1 MSGEIE
7 KHIQKV
13 KTKYIE
19 LSFCL
24 NEKSK
29 RLWAATEAKSI
40 GRGGINI
47 VHKATGIDFKTI
59 GKGVKELTSG
69 KSDDRLRKVGGG
81 RKKIR
86 DTQGNILEALEK
98 LIEPVTRGD
107 PESSLLWTC
116 KSTYKLCD
124 ELNVQGYAVSQK
136 TVYSLLVDLDYS
148 LQSNRKRREGTDH
161 PDRNEQFEFI
171 YKMVKKFQANGNPT
185 ISVDTKKKEN
195 IGEYKNNGREYR
207 KQGNPL
213 EVNTHDFPD
222 KILGKVAPYGVY
234 DIGKNKGW
242 VSVGIS
248 ADTAEFAVNTIRN
261 WWYIMGAAEYPK
273 VTELLITADCGGSNG
288 YRVRL
293 WKYELQ
299 KLANELGIV
308 ITVCHF
314 PPGTSKWN
322 KIEHRMF
329 SYITKNWRGR
339 PLETRETVVQLISNT
354 KTKTGLEIKAIL
366 DNNIYEKGKLVSDD
380 EMSMVNQRQNDFH
393 GEWNYQILPLEN
405 KEVIFT

>member
-13 KTKYIE
+13 KIKYQQ
-19 LSFCL
+19 LSFYL

-29 RLWAATEAKSI
+29 RLWSATEANSI

-59 GKGVKELTSG
+59 SKGVKELASG

-86 DTQGNILEALEK
+86 DTQSSILEDLEK

-124 ELNVQGYAVSQK
+124 ELNAQGYAISQK
-136 TVYSLLVDLDYS
+136 TIYSLLVDLDYS

-171 YKMVKKFQANGNPT
+171 YKMVKKFQANGNPA

-207 KQGNPL
+207 KQGKPL
-213 EVNTHDFPD
+213 EVNMHDFPD

-261 WWYIMGAAEYPK
+261 WWYIMGEPEYPK

-288 YRVRL
+288 YRVKL

-339 PLETRETVVQLISNT
+339 PLETLETVVQLISNT

-366 DNNIYEKGKLVSDD
+366 DNNIYEKGKIISDD
-380 EMSMVNQRQNDFH
+380 DMSMVNQRQNKFH
-393 GEWNYQILPLEN
+393 GEWNYQILPLKN
-405 KEVIFT
+405 REVIFT

>member
-1 MSGEIE
+1 MSIEME
-7 KHIQKV
+7 KHIQNV
-13 KTKYIE
+13 KSKYQQ
-19 LSFCL
+19 LAFCL

-29 RLWAATEAKSI
+29 RLWAATEANSI

-47 VHKATGIDFKTI
+47 VHKGTGIDFKTI
-59 GKGVKELTSG
+59 SKGVKELASN
-69 KSDDRLRKVGGG
+69 KSDDRIRKVGGG

-86 DTQGNILEALEK
+86 ETQSSILNDLEK
-98 LIEPVTRGD
+98 LMEPVTRGD

-116 KSTYKLCD
+116 KSTYKLAD
-124 ELNVQGYAVSQK
+124 ELNAQGYTISQK

-148 LQSNRKRREGTDH
+148 LQSNRKRREGADH

-171 YKMVKKFQANGNPT
+171 YKTVKKFQTNGNPT

-207 KQGNPL
+207 KQGKPL
-213 EVNTHDFPD
+213 EVNMHDFPD

-261 WWYIMGAAEYPK
+261 WWHIMGKPEYPK
-273 VTELLITADCGGSNG
+273 VTGLLITADCGGSNG
-288 YRVRL
+288 YRVKL

-299 KLANELGIV
+299 KLADELGIV

-329 SYITKNWRGR
+329 SYITQNWRGR

-354 KTKTGLEIKAIL
+354 KTKTGLEIRAII
-366 DNNIYEKGKLVSDD
+366 DNNIYEKGKLVSDN
-380 EMSMVNQRQNDFH
+380 EMSRINQRQNKFH
-393 GEWNYQILPLEN
+393 GEWNYQILPL
-405 KEVIFT
+405 K

>member
-1 MSGEIE
+1 MSVEIG
-7 KHIQKV
+7 KHIQNV
-13 KTKYIE
+13 KSKYQE
-19 LSFCL
+19 LSFYL
-24 NEKSK
+24 NEKTK
-29 RLWAATEAKSI
+29 RLWAATEANSI
-40 GRGGINI
+40 GRGGIKI

-59 GKGVKELTSG
+59 GKGVKELANN
-69 KSDDRLRKVGGG
+69 KSDDRIRKVGGG

-86 DTQGNILEALEK
+86 DTQSSILNDLEK
-98 LIEPVTRGD
+98 LMDPVTRGD

-116 KSTYKLCD
+116 KSTYKLAD
-124 ELNVQGYAVSQK
+124 ALNAQGYAISQK

-171 YKMVKKFQANGNPT
+171 YKTVKKFQAKGNPT

-195 IGEYKNNGREYR
+195 IGEYKNNGREYS
-207 KQGNPL
+207 KQGKPL
-213 EVNTHDFPD
+213 EVNMHDFPD
-222 KILGKVAPYGVY
+222 KILGKIAPYGVY

-261 WWYIMGAAEYPK
+261 WWYIMGKPEYPK
-273 VTELLITADCGGSNG
+273 VTGLLITADCGGSNG
-288 YRVRL
+288 YRVKL

-299 KLANELGIV
+299 KLANELGVV

-354 KTKTGLEIKAIL
+354 KTKTGLEITAII
-366 DNNIYEKGKLVSDD
+366 DNNIYKKGKLISDN
-380 EMSMVNQRQNDFH
+380 EMSRINQRQNKFH
-393 GEWNYQILPLEN
+393 GEWNYQILPHN
-405 KEVIFT
+405 

>member
-13 KTKYIE
+13 KTKYQQ
-19 LSFCL
+19 LSYCL

-59 GKGVKELTSG
+59 GKGVKELASG
-69 KSDDRLRKVGGG
+69 KHDDRLRKVGGG
-81 RKKIR
+81 RKKIK
-86 DTQGNILEALEK
+86 DTQGNILEDLEK

-124 ELNVQGYAVSQK
+124 ELNAQGYAVSQK

-261 WWYIMGAAEYPK
+261 WWYIMGAAEYPE

-339 PLETRETVVQLISNT
+339 PLETHETVVQLISNT

-366 DNNIYEKGKLVSDD
+366 DNNIYEKGKIVSDD
-380 EMSMVNQRQNDFH
+380 EMSMVNQRQNKFH
-393 GEWNYQILPLEN
+393 GEWNYQILP
-405 KEVIFT
+405 

>member
-1 MSGEIE
+1 MRDEIE

-13 KTKYIE
+13 EIKYQQ

-29 RLWAATEAKSI
+29 RLWAATEADSI

-59 GKGVKELTSG
+59 RKGVKELA
-69 KSDDRLRKVGGG
+69 SDKGDNRIRKAGGG

-86 DTQGNILEALEK
+86 DTQSDILKALEK

-116 KSTYKLCD
+116 KSTYNLCD
-124 ELNVQGYAVSQK
+124 ELKAQGYAISQK

-171 YKMVKKFQANGNPT
+171 YKMVKKFQAKRNPT

-207 KQGNPL
+207 KQGKPI
-213 EVNTHDFPD
+213 EVNMHDFPD
-222 KILGKVAPYGVY
+222 KLLGKVAPYGVY

-261 WWYIMGAAEYPK
+261 WWYLMGASEYPK

-288 YRVRL
+288 YRVKL

-308 ITVCHF
+308 IAVCHF

-380 EMSMVNQRQNDFH
+380 DMSMINQRQNKFH
-393 GEWNYQILPLEN
+393 GEWNYKILPL
-405 KEVIFT
+405 KKREVIFT